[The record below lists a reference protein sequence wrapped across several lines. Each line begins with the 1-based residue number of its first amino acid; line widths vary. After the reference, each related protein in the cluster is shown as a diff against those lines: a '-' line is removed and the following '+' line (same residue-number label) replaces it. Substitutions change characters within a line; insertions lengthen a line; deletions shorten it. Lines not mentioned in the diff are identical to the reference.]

1 MSGLAVKV
9 RFQPK
14 DVSKIPKKM
23 RKELLAKRRLALL
36 KTAQV
41 GVSIITDRTAKG
53 DGYKGAFEPYKKS
66 YAIWKTKPVNQGGG
80 GHTST
85 MPNLNLTGFIFDGFI
100 LAIRLTCAWLLAENK
115 LKMYLSIKTLRT
127 TLPVMTSNLS
137 SALSQLWLHLEAP
150 NILSHLAG

>member
-9 RFQPK
+9 RFQPR

-41 GVSIITDRTAKG
+41 GVSIIEDRTEKG
-53 DGYKGAFEPYKKS
+53 DGYKGKFEPYTKS
-66 YAIWKTKPVNQGGG
+66 YRIWKTKPVNQGGG

-85 MPNLNLTGFIFDGFI
+85 MPNLSLTGDMLGAMITKANPKQAVIFFSNPKDAKKAAMNDKTRPFFGFNRAEKKRLGKAFTRFI
-100 LAIRLTCAWLLAENK
+100 
-115 LKMYLSIKTLRT
+115 TL
-127 TLPVMTSNLS
+127 
-137 SALSQLWLHLEAP
+137 
-150 NILSHLAG
+150 

>member
-85 MPNLNLTGFIFDGFI
+85 MPNLNLTGFMLKAMITKANPKQAVIFFSNPKDAKKAAMNDKTRPFFGFNR
-100 LAIRLTCAWLLAENK
+100 AEKKRLGKAFTRF
-115 LKMYLSIKTLRT
+115 ITL
-127 TLPVMTSNLS
+127 
-137 SALSQLWLHLEAP
+137 
-150 NILSHLAG
+150 

>member
-9 RFQPK
+9 KFQPR

-85 MPNLNLTGFIFDGFI
+85 MPNLSLTGDMLGAMITKANPKQAVIFFSNPKDAKKAAMNDKTRPFFGFNQTEKKRLGKAFTRFI
-100 LAIRLTCAWLLAENK
+100 
-115 LKMYLSIKTLRT
+115 TL
-127 TLPVMTSNLS
+127 
-137 SALSQLWLHLEAP
+137 
-150 NILSHLAG
+150 

>member
-41 GVSIITDRTAKG
+41 GVSIIEDRTETG
-53 DGYKGAFEPYKKS
+53 DGYKGKFEPYTKS
-66 YAIWKTKPVNQGGG
+66 YRIWKTKPVNQGGG

-85 MPNLNLTGFIFDGFI
+85 MPNLSLTGFMLGAMITKANPKQAVIFFSNPKDAKKAAMNDKTRPFFGFNR
-100 LAIRLTCAWLLAENK
+100 AEKKRLGKAFTRF
-115 LKMYLSIKTLRT
+115 ITL
-127 TLPVMTSNLS
+127 
-137 SALSQLWLHLEAP
+137 
-150 NILSHLAG
+150 